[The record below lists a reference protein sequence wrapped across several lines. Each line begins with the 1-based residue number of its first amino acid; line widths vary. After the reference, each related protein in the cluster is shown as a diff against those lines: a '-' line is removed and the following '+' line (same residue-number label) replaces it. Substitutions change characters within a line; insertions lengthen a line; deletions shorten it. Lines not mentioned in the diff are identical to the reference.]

1 MTRTLW
7 LLVATFALVLA
18 ACGSYSPG
26 GLSGTNWTVT
36 SLGGQAT
43 VAASQP
49 TIVFGAD
56 GKVNGTTGCNNY
68 NGTYTV
74 SGSNL
79 TISPLATTLKACA
92 DPAVSAQETAFS
104 TAFQGATSWAIG
116 SDGNLTLKGAA
127 DIVAKPGVAAG

>member
-18 ACGSYSPG
+18 ACSSSGSA
-26 GLSGTNWTVT
+26 GLSGTSWTVT
-36 SLGGQAT
+36 SIGGQAT
-43 VAASQP
+43 VAKQP

-68 NGTYTV
+68 NGTYTI
-74 SGSNL
+74 SGSSL
-79 TISPLATTLKACA
+79 TISPLATTLMACA
-92 DPAVSAQETAFS
+92 DPAVNAQETVFTAAF
-104 TAFQGATSWAIG
+104 AGATSWAIG
-116 SDGNLTLKGAA
+116 SDGNLTLKGKT